1 MMGVG
6 VSSPGVWPAARLH
19 QESVIGKSLR
29 VEKTLAGVLQP
40 SADGL
45 SGRPLSPETVF
56 YAVRADTTEAMGKQD
71 ADD

>member
-29 VEKTLAGVLQP
+29 VEKN
-40 SADGL
+40 
-45 SGRPLSPETVF
+45 SGRGFAAVCGRAFREALAPETVF
-56 YAVRADTTEAMGKQD
+56 CAVRVDTTEAMGKQD